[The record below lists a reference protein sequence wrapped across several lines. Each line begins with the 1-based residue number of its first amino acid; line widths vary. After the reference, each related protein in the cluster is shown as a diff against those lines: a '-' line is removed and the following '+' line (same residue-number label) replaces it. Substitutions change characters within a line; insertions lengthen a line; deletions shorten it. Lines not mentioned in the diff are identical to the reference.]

1 MSALKSIRLRHCLSQ
16 YDLADLI
23 GVRQG
28 TIHKI
33 ETGGRRPSVPV
44 LVDLADA
51 LKLDDED
58 LGRLARTLTTNNQ
71 SGGRRLTI
79 PVLVNLADALSLD
92 DARLGQLARTLT
104 TKNEGGE

>member
-1 MSALKSIRLRHCLSQ
+1 MSILKLIRIENSLSQ
-16 YDLADLI
+16 YDLAALI

-33 ETGGRRPSVPV
+33 ETGARLPSVPV

-51 LKLDDED
+51 L
-58 LGRLARTLTTNNQ
+58 N
-71 SGGRRLTI
+71 
-79 PVLVNLADALSLD
+79 LD

-104 TKNEGGE
+104 TKNEDEE

>member
-1 MSALKSIRLRHCLSQ
+1 MSALKSIRLKHRLSQ

-28 TIHKI
+28 TIQKI
-33 ETGGRRPSVPV
+33 ESGARLPSVPV

-51 LKLDDED
+51 LH
-58 LGRLARTLTTNNQ
+58 
-71 SGGRRLTI
+71 
-79 PVLVNLADALSLD
+79 LD
-92 DARLGQLARTLT
+92 DAHLGQLARTLT

>member
-1 MSALKSIRLRHCLSQ
+1 MAGVSALKSIRLKHRLSQ

-33 ETGGRRPSVPV
+33 ETGARLPSVPV

-51 LKLDDED
+51 LH
-58 LGRLARTLTTNNQ
+58 
-71 SGGRRLTI
+71 
-79 PVLVNLADALSLD
+79 LD
-92 DARLGQLARTLT
+92 DAHLGQLARTLT
-104 TKNEGGE
+104 TKNEGEE